1 MRELTVGRIRKSD
14 DEIRQVLDD
23 LDRQATNTATPNV
36 RESDRFK
43 YRACAIAVEFLQ
55 AGQKIEPVSVTSRNI
70 SRHGLGFLI
79 GKYVHPGTECRVSL
93 VTLHSYVHKV
103 DGTVVRCR
111 YVPNSGSVYDVGV
124 RFPTPL
130 DVSIFHRGAAR
141 MRVLVAD
148 QSPTLHKLVAR
159 LLGSFNVELTS
170 TFDGADAL
178 EKVAAARYGLVLI
191 DLDLPGTDGTAVV
204 REMRERG
211 YIGHIVGMGGVPHD
225 EARQK
230 LIEAGCDDFVPKPF
244 PPDALAKQ
252 AAAQVDEP
260 LISTLADDA
269 DLAPVID
276 DFVAALPRH
285 VAALETAFAEKDTE
299 QIRRTAASLYGEAA
313 GFGFATIGETAL
325 HVLQAV
331 AEGAAPALLR
341 PALQKLLRAARCA
354 RPSTVVRQCAD

>member
-1 MRELTVGRIRKSD
+1 MSELTVGRIRKSD

-23 LDRQATNTATPNV
+23 LDRQTSSTTPNA

-43 YRACAIAVEFLQ
+43 YRARAIAVEFLQ
-55 AGQKIEPVSVTSRNI
+55 AGQKIEPVAVTSRNI

-79 GKYVHPGTECRVSL
+79 GKYVHPGTQCRVSL
-93 VTLHSYVHKV
+93 VTLHNHVHKV
-103 DGTVVRCR
+103 VGTVVRCR

-141 MRVLVAD
+141 MRVLIAD
-148 QSPTLHKLVAR
+148 QSPTLHKLIAR

-170 TFDGADAL
+170 TFDGADTL
-178 EKVAAARYGLVLI
+178 EKTAATRYSLVLLDV
-191 DLDLPGTDGTAVV
+191 DLAGMDGPAVV
-204 REMRERG
+204 REMRDRG
-211 YIGHIVGMGGVPHD
+211 YIGHVVGMAGVPHD
-225 EARQK
+225 EARRK
-230 LIEAGCDDFVPKPF
+230 LTEAGCDDFIPKPF
-244 PPDALAKQ
+244 PPEAIAEQ

-260 LISTLADDA
+260 LISTLADDP

-285 VAALETAFAEKDTE
+285 VAALETAFAEKDIE
-299 QIRRTAASLYGEAA
+299 QIRRTAANIYGEAA

-331 AEGAAPALLR
+331 EQGAERAVLR
-341 PALQKLLRAARCA
+341 PALHKLLRAARCA
-354 RPSTVVRQCAD
+354 RPSTVVRPSAD